1 MGQNVSNKIY
11 IISKPYIYTNIYIYI
26 YILYIYTCYT
36 VRSVFLRII
45 ILLYDKTRSSI
56 GAPLWVTILKPPKQ
70 QLFLLIL
77 GSYAAISSDFM
88 HLFLV
93 ISCKRHQ
100 RPDNREI
107 GEKIQIC
114 GKPYGT
120 VQNRSGPLKTVMS
133 TLFPIQDRSPKSKPF
148 GLRSKYVQITFKLRS
163 ITFKLRKNYVNIT

>member
-1 MGQNVSNKIY
+1 M
-11 IISKPYIYTNIYIYI
+11 
-26 YILYIYTCYT
+26 
-36 VRSVFLRII
+36 FLRII

-56 GAPLWVTILKPPKQ
+56 GAPLGVTILKPPKQ

-77 GSYAAISSDFM
+77 SSYAAISSDFM

-107 GEKIQIC
+107 GEKVQIC

-120 VQNRSGPLKTVMS
+120 VQNRSGPLKTVMC
-133 TLFPIQDRSPKSKPF
+133 TLFPIQDRSSKSQTV
-148 GLRSKYVQITFKLRS
+148 RITFEVRS
-163 ITFKLRKNYVNIT
+163 NYVKNYVRLRSSCAKIT

>member
-1 MGQNVSNKIY
+1 M
-11 IISKPYIYTNIYIYI
+11 
-26 YILYIYTCYT
+26 
-36 VRSVFLRII
+36 FLRII

-77 GSYAAISSDFM
+77 SSYAAISSDFM

-107 GEKIQIC
+107 GEKVQIC

-120 VQNRSGPLKTVMS
+120 VQNRSGPLKTVMC

-148 GLRSKYVQITFKLRS
+148 GLRSKYVQITFDYVQVAH
-163 ITFKLRKNYVNIT
+163 KLRKYYVKNRVPKQHFLCSYFW

>member
-1 MGQNVSNKIY
+1 MI
-11 IISKPYIYTNIYIYI
+11 
-26 YILYIYTCYT
+26 
-36 VRSVFLRII
+36 LRII

-148 GLRSKYVQITFKLRS
+148 GLRSKYVQITQ
-163 ITFKLRKNYVNIT
+163 ITFDYVQVAQKLRKYYVKNRVPKQHFFMQLFLVISCK

>member
-1 MGQNVSNKIY
+1 M
-11 IISKPYIYTNIYIYI
+11 
-26 YILYIYTCYT
+26 
-36 VRSVFLRII
+36 FLRII

-56 GAPLWVTILKPPKQ
+56 GAPLGVTILKPPKQ

-77 GSYAAISSDFM
+77 SSYAAISSDFM

-120 VQNRSGPLKTVMS
+120 VQNRSGPLKTVMC
-133 TLFPIQDRSPKSKPF
+133 TLFPIQNRSPKSKPF

-163 ITFKLRKNYVNIT
+163 ITFKLRKNYVKNRVPKQHFLCSYFW